1 MASGTQ
7 GYSKTTTDKSLAD
20 TLISEY
26 KKLRKRAKAGGSD
39 DPIDPANLK
48 FVQDSVQAVDD
59 FIVSGI
65 NGITSMFST
74 SVSPLDPVNLDDG
87 TAIDVEVVNE
97 NKKQTALLEA
107 QNGLLYKFIDLK
119 RDQIADAKRLRQE
132 QRLEDEEFLSGTQG
146 WPKKKK
152 ESKKEKCECNDGLLG
167 AIRRVHEVLVPV
179 GVTAL
184 ALKSLPMTLKASM
197 SRFANIFRGMK
208 MGQGIKDNWA
218 RIKNLFNRGNK
229 NVDAKNAIID
239 QKGNILNNKNTNN
252 LTNVTEEIVETGTK
266 NKSWL
271 NRFFN
276 RGKKTQ
282 LQLPESQSQRVD
294 LSGKVDEFV
303 PEEVFVDSAGRKIAS
318 EGGETL
324 AKNATI
330 EIGSEAVESGMGRSL
345 GQEIVETSGD
355 LVKAN
360 GGKLVKNQGRGWLR
374 SLGRGIRNPKNWRN
388 PAVALTI
395 GIAQDAVRHE
405 MDRRKA
411 NKDLEGFDEKSEE
424 LQEKDIQAIVIQI
437 KKLESLTGPQKA
449 LEFSRKM
456 GNIIENVVTLGFTNR
471 GVTSREAELIH
482 LYAMLKELEKRGYGQ
497 MIKEQQLKIDE
508 SGSSDT
514 KSFWEQQLKEHNNKN
529 NQSSAFSTENILGN
543 QGVEVAST
551 DLTGV
556 LGETNN
562 ISKVNGQTF
571 FQTSTSNNTTSGSL
585 KGLTANDYKDLAYA
599 ISGEASLG
607 TDDIYGVAA
616 SILNRKARGDGTIRE
631 IITAPGQYESFE
643 KGKMVDSPEIAALLQ
658 SKEGQ
663 AKLVKALEI
672 LAGRTDFKGQS
683 QLSNR
688 VASEDPMFDP
698 TGNFFHHSWQTSGDS
713 VQPEGWS
720 PVNWQQYLP
729 TKLEGAQ
736 GLSNK
741 LNQQVAGLSS
751 ETSSSPTF
759 VFIPPPTSTNNNAG
773 SNGGVTEVN
782 LASLPTRNENLDPYK
797 FNSLQRLNA

>member
-7 GYSKTTTDKSLAD
+7 GYQKTTTDKSLAD

-26 KKLRKRAKAGGSD
+26 KKLRKRAKSGGSEN
-39 DPIDPANLK
+39 PIDPANLK

-87 TAIDVEVVNE
+87 TAIDVENLNE
-97 NKKQTALLEA
+97 NKKQSAILEA
-107 QNGLLYKFIDLK
+107 QNGLLVKFIDLK
-119 RDQIADAKRLRQE
+119 RDQLDDAKRLRQE
-132 QRLEDEEFLSGTQG
+132 KRLEDEEFLSGTQG
-146 WPKKKK
+146 WPKKKKK

-330 EIGSEAVESGMGRSL
+330 EIGSEAVESGSRSL

-556 LGETNN
+556 LGDTNN
-562 ISKVNGQTF
+562 ISKVNGQNF
-571 FQTSTSNNTTSGSL
+571 FQTSSKTTNGEL
-585 KGLTANDYKDLAYA
+585 KGLTEEDYDYLAYA
-599 ISGEASLG
+599 ISGEAAQG

-616 SILNRKARGDGTIRE
+616 SILNRKARGDGTVKE
-631 IITAPGQYESFE
+631 IISAPGQYKAFE
-643 KGKMVDSPEIAALLQ
+643 DGTMKHSPDIKALLQ

-663 AKLVKALEI
+663 AKIMEALRVLE
-672 LAGRTDFKGQS
+672 GRTDFKGQS
-683 QLSNR
+683 QLGNR
-688 VASEDPMFDP
+688 VASEDPMFDEK
-698 TGNFFHHSWQTSGDS
+698 GNFYHHSWQTSGDS
-713 VQPEGWS
+713 VKPEGWE
-720 PVNWQQYLP
+720 PANWQQFMP
-729 TKLEGAQ
+729 TELEGAK

-741 LNQQVAGLSS
+741 LSTSVASLSN
-751 ETSSSPTF
+751 ETSNAPNIIVMPTTTNTAS
-759 VFIPPPTSTNNNAG
+759 TSG
-773 SNGGVTEVN
+773 SNDGGTQMSMIQLQTENKN
-782 LASLPTRNENLDPYK
+782 LSAYAQ
-797 FNSLQRLNA
+797 NSLQSLNA